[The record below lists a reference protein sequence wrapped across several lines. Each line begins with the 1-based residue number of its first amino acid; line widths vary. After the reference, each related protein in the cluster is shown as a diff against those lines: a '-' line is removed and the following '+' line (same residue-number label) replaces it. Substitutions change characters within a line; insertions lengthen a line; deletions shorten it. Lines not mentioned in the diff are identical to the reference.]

1 MTTEFDTGPD
11 DPFYAAYRRFK
22 EYATPS
28 LKPKHA
34 RRFDRDVWLPG
45 GFAPGMSVL
54 EIGCG
59 TGLFLAYLATKGLT
73 DIAGVDH
80 DPALRDVVPAA
91 VRDRLAVV
99 DLNDYLAQAQLAGRR
114 FDRIAMF
121 DVLEHFTPYAGLDLL
136 AAVAAVLAPAGRVVL
151 KVPNVASP
159 WGASYQYGDLTHR
172 TAFTPGSLRQLA
184 QAAGFRVLA
193 CYPHREG
200 SPVRQMLDRAF
211 HGLLGKLVATPPEI
225 WAANMYAVLAPA
237 R

>member
-1 MTTEFDTGPD
+1 MTIDFNDGPD

-22 EYATPS
+22 GYAMPA
-28 LKPKHA
+28 LKPKHI
-34 RRFDRDVWLPG
+34 RRFDRDVWGPG
-45 GFAPGMSVL
+45 GFRPGMSVL

-59 TGLFLAYLATKGLT
+59 TGQFLAYLAAKGLT
-73 DIAGVDH
+73 DFEGVDH

-91 VRDRLAVV
+91 VRDKLAIV
-99 DLNDYLAQAQLAGRR
+99 DLNDYLAQAQVAGRR
-114 FDRIAMF
+114 FDRVVLF

-136 AAVAAVLAPAGRVVL
+136 EAVAAVLAPAGRVMV

-159 WGASYQYGDLTHR
+159 WGAAYQYGDLTHR

-184 QAAGFRVLA
+184 QTAGFQVVA

-200 SPVRQMLDRAF
+200 SPVRQGLDRVF

-225 WAANMYAVLAPA
+225 WTANMYAVLTPA
-237 R
+237 E